1 MPNKCTSRLRG
12 CAASGTLIAAAAVV
26 GGCLPAPVRAAPV
39 EPLPFPAQLS
49 TVIDRGSIEGHAVR
63 VLRFASREALAKV
76 LSDTR
81 RAWSLPHGGGTVES
95 VSGPW
100 RIVSRQSEGG
110 FQTLQA
116 RSAATGGTEG
126 LVTSWFREASLPRTD
141 VDLVGVLPTDAQ
153 VRRRFVE
160 HDAGRR
166 SETVVAVDA
175 AEPRMVAERIAARL
189 AASGLH
195 SAPIPSA
202 PVRDEGDAIARR
214 YIGRG
219 SELALTVHRQAG
231 GSAVVMHLT
240 EARP

>member
-1 MPNKCTSRLRG
+1 M
-12 CAASGTLIAAAAVV
+12 
-26 GGCLPAPVRAAPV
+26 
-39 EPLPFPAQLS
+39 
-49 TVIDRGSIEGHAVR
+49 
-63 VLRFASREALAKV
+63 
-76 LSDTR
+76 
-81 RAWSLPHGGGTVES
+81 
-95 VSGPW
+95 
-100 RIVSRQSEGG
+100 
-110 FQTLQA
+110 
-116 RSAATGGTEG
+116 
-126 LVTSWFREASLPRTD
+126 TSWFPEASLPRTD

-153 VRRRFVE
+153 VRRRFVAL
-160 HDAGRR
+160 DAGRR

-202 PVRDEGDAIARR
+202 AVRDEGDAIARR